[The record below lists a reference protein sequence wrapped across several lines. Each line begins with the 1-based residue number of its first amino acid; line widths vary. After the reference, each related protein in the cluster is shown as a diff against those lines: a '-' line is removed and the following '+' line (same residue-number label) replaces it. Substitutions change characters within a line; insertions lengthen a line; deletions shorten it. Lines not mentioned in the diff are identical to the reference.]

1 MFPGWLMPGS
11 RLLCPTLRTIEA
23 PKIWGQT
30 RTDPNFLGCR
40 NWGLSP
46 DFRVSAFCKNYFTKS
61 DSNEA
66 CLNQSNS
73 KA

>member
-30 RTDPNFLGCR
+30 PISWVVEIGVCPQIFA
-40 NWGLSP
+40 SP
-46 DFRVSAFCKNYFTKS
+46 PFVKIILQNLIQTRLA
-61 DSNEA
+61 
-66 CLNQSNS
+66 
-73 KA
+73 